1 MQLLLAHLYVIKSLV
16 SLHCRCNILYI
27 QCMYIF
33 LFCSTVSEKTT
44 QNYNA
49 AMKDGS
55 ILIRNGTV
63 FFLGAGGTGKS
74 HTLAALLEEDPPS
87 IRQSTSCV
95 QKSIRTIAQCKVGV
109 SGAQFIRI
117 KDEDYSDML
126 GTTAKKFQVTEPSSN
141 KITHPP
147 APPKLQKTKSEQTT
161 SASSPASSEVTHDK
175 ESTSKQEAPPS
186 TPKKQ
191 KKKALCG
198 FDRELQ
204 RRMQALPKASE
215 TLNDKDILDMKDSGG
230 QTAFHEVL
238 PLFVKNTT
246 VGILIIK
253 LNESFDI
260 HPLVEYFSNGD
271 LVGEAFKSH
280 LTHLQT
286 VGQCL
291 RVIYST
297 CDKNTRPRILF
308 IGTHKDVEH
317 KCKPKEDRKEKN
329 RKLLKIIPPAMKDN
343 IIYCDDSLEELIFAV
358 NVKTPGDEDRAI
370 IDQVR
375 EVMIKE
381 LRKIPQKE
389 LPLRYFALENAFVR
403 LAKQHGKP
411 VLSKEQCFQ
420 EATAFHFT
428 RDSFEDALRYLHSLN
443 LIFYYEEILP
453 GIVFIDAQTLLDK
466 ITELVEYS
474 LRLRSKKTR
483 KGPVSDATTLEEFK
497 AYGFVTLE
505 FLSEFK
511 THYVPNLFTA
521 NEFVLLLKFLRLLAE
536 VGNRKFLVPCLLK
549 VTEIGLLSPRLAI
562 PTIPVLLYYFGP
574 DGAKL
579 GVFCCLISSLITEA
593 KWELTTENNRPV
605 QVSRNQVQ
613 FKLPGGDPG
622 AITITDSFRSY
633 FHVSIDF
640 PKGMETDEMQ
650 QICEKYCPIVQ
661 ETILAGIRKAALKLN
676 YENSIPNIAFP
687 CSNHPDTDLH
697 PATLSSFELLTCTTH
712 PSTVFCKITEHHKL
726 WLSKHVPTTST
737 ISGIFSC
744 TYAITIRLRIIKYIY
759 NWIAY

>member
-1 MQLLLAHLYVIKSLV
+1 MVTYLV
-16 SLHCRCNILYI
+16 HVL
-27 QCMYIF
+27 F
-33 LFCSTVSEKTT
+33 AFCSTVSERTT

-126 GTTAKKFQVTEPSSN
+126 GTTVKKFQVSESSGN
-141 KITHPP
+141 KTTPPP
-147 APPKLQKTKSEQTT
+147 APLKPQKTTSEQTT
-161 SASSPASSEVTHDK
+161 SASSPASSEDTQK
-175 ESTSKQEAPPS
+175 STSKQEAPPS

-204 RRMQALPKASE
+204 HRMQALPKASE
-215 TLNDKDILDMKDSGG
+215 ALNDKDILDMKDSGG

-253 LNESFDI
+253 LNESFDV

-291 RVIYST
+291 RVVYST

-317 KCKPKEDRKEKN
+317 ECKPKEDRKEKN
-329 RKLLKIIPPAMKDN
+329 RKLRKIIPPAMEDN

-358 NVKTPGDEDRAI
+358 NVKTPKVEDRAI

-375 EVMIKE
+375 EMMIKE
-381 LRKIPQKE
+381 LKKIPQKE

-411 VLSKEQCFQ
+411 VLSKEECFQ

-428 RDSFEDALRYLHSLN
+428 RDSFEDALLYLHSLN

-497 AYGFVTLE
+497 AYGFVTLK

-521 NEFVLLLKFLRLLAE
+521 NEFVLLLKFLRVLAE

-549 VTEIGLLSPRLAI
+549 VTEIGLLSPHLAI
-562 PTIPVLLYYFGP
+562 RTIPVLLFCFGP

-579 GVFCCLISSLITEA
+579 GVYCCLISSLITEA
-593 KWELTTENNRPV
+593 KWELMTENNRPV

-640 PKGMETDEMQ
+640 PKSMETDEMQ
-650 QICEKYCPIVQ
+650 RICEKYCPIVR
-661 ETILAGIRKAALKLN
+661 ETILTGIRKASQKLN
-676 YENSIPNIAFP
+676 YNNSIPTIAFP

-697 PATLSSFELLTCTTH
+697 PATVSSCDLLTCTTH
-712 PSTVFCKITEHHKL
+712 PSTFCCKITEHHKL
-726 WLSKHVPTTST
+726 WLDDSSNKSA
-737 ISGIFSC
+737 GIHF
-744 TYAITIRLRIIKYIY
+744 T
-759 NWIAY
+759 

>member
-1 MQLLLAHLYVIKSLV
+1 M
-16 SLHCRCNILYI
+16 
-27 QCMYIF
+27 
-33 LFCSTVSEKTT
+33 SERTI

-87 IRQSTSCV
+87 IRQSTSCI

-126 GTTAKKFQVTEPSSN
+126 GTTAKQFKVTESSGS
-141 KITHPP
+141 KTTPPP
-147 APPKLQKTKSEQTT
+147 APLKPQKTTSEQYT
-161 SASSPASSEVTHDK
+161 SASSLASSKDTQ
-175 ESTSKQEAPPS
+175 ESTSKQGAPPS

-191 KKKALCG
+191 KKKAVCG

-215 TLNDKDILDMKDSGG
+215 ALNDKDILDMKDSGG

-253 LNESFDI
+253 LNESFDV

-291 RVIYST
+291 RVVYST

-308 IGTHKDVEH
+308 IGTHKDIEQE
-317 KCKPKEDRKEKN
+317 CKPKEDRKEKN
-329 RKLLKIIPPAMKDN
+329 RKLQQIIPPAMKDN

-358 NVKTPGDEDRAI
+358 NVKTPGDKDRAI
-370 IDQVR
+370 INQVR

-381 LRKIPQKE
+381 LKQVPQKE
-389 LPLRYFALENAFVR
+389 LPLRFFALENAFIR

-411 VLSKEQCFQ
+411 VLSKEECFQ

-474 LRLRSKKTR
+474 LRLRSKKSR

-521 NEFVLLLKFLRLLAE
+521 NEFVLLLKFLRVLAE

-549 VTEIGLLSPRLAI
+549 ITEIGLLSPHLAI
-562 PTIPVLLYYFGP
+562 RTIPVLLYFFGP

-579 GVFCCLISSLITEA
+579 GVYCCLISSLITEA
-593 KWELTTENNRPV
+593 KWELMTENNRPV

-633 FHVSIDF
+633 FHISIDF
-640 PKGMETDEMQ
+640 PKSMESDEMQ
-650 QICEKYCPIVQ
+650 RICEKYCPIVR
-661 ETILAGIRKAALKLN
+661 ETILTGIRKASQKLN
-676 YENSIPNIAFP
+676 YNNSIPTIAFP
-687 CSNHPDTDLH
+687 CSNHPGTDLH
-697 PATLSSFELLTCTTH
+697 SATVSNFELLTCTTH
-712 PSTVFCKITEHHKL
+712 PSSVCCKITEHHKV
-726 WLSKHVPTTST
+726 WLNNSSNETT
-737 ISGIFSC
+737 GNYMYLRNLMLFFFFAFSYHNFC
-744 TYAITIRLRIIKYIY
+744 ECVLC
-759 NWIAY
+759 